1 VIVMALANIFG
12 VAGSALNAQTV
23 RMNLSASNMAN
34 AMTVGATEDKTYKAK
49 RVVFKAL
56 LDQQQVTAI
65 APKVG
70 GVRVDRIVEE
80 KSPVPRIYEPSH
92 PEADSAGYLYKS
104 NVNEIAEMVDMMS
117 AARSYQNNVE
127 VVNTAREMMMRTI
140 DILKA

>member
-1 VIVMALANIFG
+1 MALANIFG

-127 VVNTAREMMMRTI
+127 VINTARTLMNRTLEI
-140 DILKA
+140 TKS